1 MRTLLDSDEYEMRYN
16 IGIGQ
21 LSSSLNFCD
30 LDRIVQAFATHFA
43 VICVKAELDQLAD
56 GLKTLDIF
64 DLLRSNPNKMRQLF
78 VNENPDSL
86 TADKMLDMFLS
97 NLSPLGS
104 NRRESEE
111 AVVMNWV
118 NYLQMIEGTQTNGL
132 VFSISMHFISYELF
146 AFFSDTFRITIAIWY
161 L

>member
-1 MRTLLDSDEYEMRYN
+1 MRTLLDSDEYETRYN

-111 AVVMNWV
+111 AVVMKWV

-146 AFFSDTFRITIAIWY
+146 AF
-161 L
+161 